1 MNTDHYKRRLQIR
14 EQELSTRLKEAG
26 ASARESVDKP
36 VGDVSDVSVGAELKE
51 MRLADAAADSR
62 VLTQVREAL
71 MRIDN
76 GTFGT
81 CVVDGM
87 PIEEKRLEAIPW
99 TPYCLEH
106 QQEREGASSPRTA
119 TL

>member
-1 MNTDHYKRRLQIR
+1 VNTDHYKRRLQIK
-14 EQELSTRLKEAG
+14 EQELSTRLKDAR
-26 ASARESVDKP
+26 ASARESADEP
-36 VGDVSDVSVGAELKE
+36 VGDESDVSVGAELKE
-51 MRLADAAADSR
+51 MQLTEAAADSK

-81 CVVDGM
+81 CVVDGR
-87 PIEEKRLEAIPW
+87 PIEEKRLEALPW
-99 TPYCLEH
+99 TPYCLKH
-106 QQEREGASSPRTA
+106 QQELEGASPPRTV

>member
-1 MNTDHYKRRLQIR
+1 VNTDQYKRRLQIQ
-14 EQELSTRLKEAG
+14 EQELSTRLKRTG
-26 ASARESVDKP
+26 ASAREPVDEP

-51 MRLADAAADSR
+51 MQLTDAAADSR

-81 CVVDGM
+81 CVVDGR
-87 PIEEKRLEAIPW
+87 PIEEKRLEAVPW
-99 TPYCLEH
+99 TPYCLKH
-106 QQEREGASSPRTA
+106 QQELEGSSPPRTF